1 MEIGRGGEFPE
12 SRVCFERYVELMPAD
27 GHGFQILAEVNARMS
42 DYPASLS
49 AAEKAVSLAPDSA
62 EALFLQ
68 ASALLGLHE
77 YREAREIFTHI
88 ITDIDPGHVN
98 SMVNLGSLLGNLND
112 HAEAVA
118 VYRRV
123 LEIQPG
129 LWQAKHNLGTSYHSL
144 KRFSEARTLLEE
156 VLRDV
161 PGCFECV
168 MSLANTL
175 REAKDLSASKGMYED
190 ALSMNA
196 ASREAVLHLYTAMQE
211 LVDWDDL
218 DIMFE
223 RVLNATREQ
232 LAEGKLPTVNPYH
245 SLLTNFGA
253 PLMLEIAAA
262 HARHASEKVSSI
274 AEDLRLVPPV
284 LPTGGAGGGIGGGGG
299 ADGGRLRV
307 GYIMADF
314 RQHVTAHLLQTVF
327 V

>member
-1 MEIGRGGEFPE
+1 MRGRRAVLAPVLLAAMCLEAAPVAARKKSAHVGASSGRRTQQQQHSAAGASDVGRGYGCAGVDDPQEVFRIGMEIGRGGEFPE

-27 GHGFQILAEVNARMS
+27 GRGFQILAEVNARMS
-42 DYPASLS
+42 DFRASLS

-77 YREAREIFTHI
+77 YREAREIFTHV
-88 ITDIDPGHVN
+88 ITDVDPGHVN

-112 HAEAVA
+112 HAEAVS

-123 LEIQPG
+123 LEIQPD

-144 KRFSEARTLLEE
+144 KRFSEARALLEE
-156 VLRDV
+156 VYRDV

-175 REAKDLSASKGMYED
+175 REAKDLSASKDMYED

-223 RVLNATREQ
+223 RVLNATRQ
-232 LAEGKLPTVNPYH
+232 PRLPVPAITRLEC
-245 SLLTNFGA
+245 LL
-253 PLMLEIAAA
+253 
-262 HARHASEKVSSI
+262 
-274 AEDLRLVPPV
+274 
-284 LPTGGAGGGIGGGGG
+284 
-299 ADGGRLRV
+299 
-307 GYIMADF
+307 
-314 RQHVTAHLLQTVF
+314 
-327 V
+327 